1 MVWVHPSP
9 ADKYSQLIPVQTL
22 AVSDLP
28 CGSHEAASCLK
39 FDSCIFLMPTPLAED
54 PLHTNEPLI
63 FSFGF
68 ATSAELQQ
76 GWPFLY
82 VVNTYTISTGSG
94 MGVHEAGC
102 LPVAQLF
109 TNRQIL

>member
-1 MVWVHPSP
+1 
-9 ADKYSQLIPVQTL
+9 
-22 AVSDLP
+22 
-28 CGSHEAASCLK
+28 
-39 FDSCIFLMPTPLAED
+39 MPTPLAED